1 MWESPLLRRTKEV
14 VKTNFGKT
22 AAAIPADRG
31 FELVDLVIH
40 SSFNRLKNTTIESL
54 SFHFI
59 GWKQEGVDFVPSNFR
74 VSSFLARLLVGGR
87 PTLLVTK
94 PIHGS
99 YCWWLVASHYP
110 PLPPHSSQANKM
122 MNRPCR
128 FPLSA
133 AVFLLIM
140 PFVVVVVHGA
150 SSSGRR
156 RRTTQQTRIVG
167 GVVADPAK
175 YPFFGHSSPLW
186 CGGSLI
192 HADLVVTAAH
202 CSGRLSDLPFLFG
215 GGVRLDQSVALDTV
229 RVDGDPYSHPR
240 FNADTYEND
249 ISILKLRRAVVSTV
263 SPVPW
268 MTNTADPVGPVVAIG
283 FGDTTQGGVLSDT
296 LLQVSLPVVPT
307 ATCNSS
313 SYYNGDVFG
322 AVMLCAGE
330 QGKDACQGNV
340 SIVIFYSCFVDCL
353 VVVAAR
359 IHTRTPHTIVASHSQ
374 RICRFLL

>member
-1 MWESPLLRRTKEV
+1 
-14 VKTNFGKT
+14 
-22 AAAIPADRG
+22 
-31 FELVDLVIH
+31 
-40 SSFNRLKNTTIESL
+40 
-54 SFHFI
+54 
-59 GWKQEGVDFVPSNFR
+59 
-74 VSSFLARLLVGGR
+74 
-87 PTLLVTK
+87 
-94 PIHGS
+94 
-99 YCWWLVASHYP
+99 
-110 PLPPHSSQANKM
+110 M

-128 FPLSA
+128 PPLSA
-133 AVFLLIM
+133 AVFVLLLLL
-140 PFVVVVVHGA
+140 PFLVVVVHGA
-150 SSSGRR
+150 SSSSSGRR

-240 FNADTYEND
+240 YNADTYEND
-249 ISILKLRRAVVSTV
+249 ISILKLRRAVAKTV

-283 FGDTTQGGVLSDT
+283 FGDTTQGGVLSDI

-307 ATCNSS
+307 ATCNST

-340 SIVIFYSCFVDCL
+340 SIVCFFFFVFCGL
-353 VVVAAR
+353 PCTHE
-359 IHTRTPHTIVASHSQ
+359 HTHKIVASHSQ